1 MASRKRLQARSTSDK
16 HSGGIIVARRG
27 PVSMP
32 AQRSLTRVRLNECRS
47 PRASRSDH
55 SLHYAGS
62 SVEWIDGTI
71 RLEQPKLSHVVFRL
85 SQGQR
90 KPNGDVDRAA
100 SIAD

>member
-1 MASRKRLQARSTSDK
+1 M
-16 HSGGIIVARRG
+16 
-27 PVSMP
+27 PVS
-32 AQRSLTRVRLNECRS
+32 S

-62 SVEWIDGTI
+62 SVEWIDATI

-100 SIAD
+100 SIADGYTAIGGGSGPTDVGPSTLKCVFAFNSGQPWKDSGGVTRQV